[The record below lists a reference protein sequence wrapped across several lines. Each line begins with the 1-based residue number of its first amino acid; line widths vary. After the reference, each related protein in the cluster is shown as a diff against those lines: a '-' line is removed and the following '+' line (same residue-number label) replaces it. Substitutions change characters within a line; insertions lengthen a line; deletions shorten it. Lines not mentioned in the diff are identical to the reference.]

1 MKNFKKALCLVLAL
15 AMTVA
20 MLAACGSKDDTNT
33 DGGDSAKKTFIMGVD
48 PEYPP
53 FSYLGD
59 DGKFTGFDVEICQAV
74 CDELGLDLQVFG
86 VNWDQKL
93 VQLDSKECDCVW
105 SGMTILDSM
114 KEAGYVISEPYYDNT
129 QVIMVKEGSDIKS
142 SADLAGKSVAVQLG
156 TSGESLLSDG
166 GDLESLAKTFGNLMT
181 CDSFL
186 KCFTELG
193 GGAVDAV
200 IVDKPVATSYAQ
212 QNAGFSILDE
222 ELGAEQYGIAFRSGD
237 QELCDTVQAAVQKLV
252 DNGTYAKIAEKYPD
266 IVNNLLFLSK

>member
-20 MLAACGSKDDTNT
+20 MLAACGSKDDANT
-33 DGGDSAKKTFIMGVD
+33 DGDSAKKTFIMGVD

-74 CDELGLDLQVFG
+74 CDELGWDLKVFG

-93 VQLDSKECDCVW
+93 VQLDSNECDCIW

-114 KEAGYVISEPYYDNT
+114 KDAGYVISKPYYDNT

-156 TSGESLLSDG
+156 TSGESLLSEG

-200 IVDKPVATSYAQ
+200 IVDKPVATDYAQ
-212 QNAGFSILDE
+212 KNSGFTILSE

-237 QELCDTVQAAVQKLV
+237 QELCSTIEDAVQQLV
-252 DNGTYAKIAEKYPD
+252 DNGTYAKIAAKYPD
-266 IVNNLLFLSK
+266 IVNNLTYLNK